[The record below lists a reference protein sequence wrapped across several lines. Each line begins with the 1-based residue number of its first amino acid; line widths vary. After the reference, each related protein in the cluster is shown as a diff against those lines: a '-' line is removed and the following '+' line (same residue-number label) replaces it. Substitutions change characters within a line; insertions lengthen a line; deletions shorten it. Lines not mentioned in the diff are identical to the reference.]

1 MRATYRR
8 HPHLQPMLLLH
19 AKPRPALSSPLC
31 VYWLLRGTCY
41 QIGKHNEC
49 TSMLPNCWVAA

>member
-1 MRATYRR
+1 
-8 HPHLQPMLLLH
+8 MLLLH